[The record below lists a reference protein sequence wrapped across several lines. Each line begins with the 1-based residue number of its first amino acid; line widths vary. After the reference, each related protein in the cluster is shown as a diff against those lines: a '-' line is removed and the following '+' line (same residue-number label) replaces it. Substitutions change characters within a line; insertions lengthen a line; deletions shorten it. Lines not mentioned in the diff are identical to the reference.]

1 MYRSSQG
8 LFFLAT
14 RGNRDGF
21 FRQRGDTRPVA
32 CLDQGTIR
40 NPRTADCCNAGCGQV
55 FLQRGGADSPERDKL
70 HSGVTVGAGEGLEH
84 LDAAG
89 DICGEELLNLASQL
103 QCAFDFGRGHHAGN
117 ESKTMLV
124 SGSDD
129 VLIETWRQP
138 EGGSGFGCLN
148 DLLTREQGA
157 DTKVDLV
164 TKGILDAFH
173 GFRGCGCAERD
184 LQGVQPPIEKGLS
197 QWFCILGTIDGDDG
211 NDAIGEDWSEI
222 KRRHGGFCKEYH
234 PLIQAS
240 NWGRMSGSHR
250 ESGRKMSRNHKMLW
264 CGIIKAPTD
273 CVFYGDRTFPKGR
286 LMHPHSTSFPMYLQ
300 SLELIG
306 FKSFAPK
313 TTLRF
318 HRGVTAIVGPNG
330 CGKSNVLDAIR
341 WVLGEQS
348 AKALRGGEMAD
359 VIFNGTDT
367 RQPHNMAEVSLTFSE
382 CEQELGVEWNEVR
395 ITRRVFRDGK
405 SEYLINGTPCRLK
418 DIHNLFMDTGIGRS
432 AYSIMEQGR
441 TALLLNS
448 RPEDRRSIFEEAA
461 GITKYK
467 AQKKEALRKLEYTES
482 NLLRVSDIIK
492 EVKRQIG
499 SLQRQA
505 GKARRYQSLI
515 EDLRVLDTHL
525 SHRTYL
531 DLERSIT
538 EVAEQVEKS
547 ADARALY
554 EHEIAQQEQ
563 EVATAREQ
571 VTTLDAESEGA
582 RDSLQTLR
590 NRIFSGESRIETN
603 TERCGEFREMILRA
617 RTDMEATHLRIRE
630 QENEIEQTDA
640 QITSLLEVLRG
651 EEELLQAGTARLQ
664 QAQQERQSSEQ
675 ASEALTGRLHELEN
689 RLTDVRGE
697 LSTAGARRDAERAR
711 LLQLQEQV
719 SIAGLA
725 VSTAAIRADQTGA
738 AQASTRASLDEAEQE
753 LIASQQGH
761 DEAQA
766 ARQIAETEWNNAV
779 KQLSEREHRLEILL
793 QLERE
798 GEGLGE
804 GAQAILRGLDRPEFY
819 QAGILGTLASLVEVP
834 PAEIPAIEAALGAAS
849 RAIVFADAGM
859 AESALQTLREAVQG
873 RAAVMASDLVPVIP
887 SSQVGVLPEG
897 ALSWATD
904 VVRATGSAHGLI
916 ARLLEGIAIVPDLQ
930 MAFRLKK
937 AYPGVA
943 FATRTGEFL
952 GRDGVAHGGATGDA
966 TGSALLRRSQIAA
979 LEREV
984 SALRESVAHLSL
996 VREGA
1001 LAALEAAVM
1010 RLRDAREHLGNTQGL
1025 LAAAQA
1031 DHLLATRELENV
1043 RHRHESLDGE
1053 ISALQGHI
1061 ALLEEQIT
1069 ASHQQL
1075 EAANLELTTAREE
1088 RSASASRIALLRDAE
1103 TAAAAE
1109 LAEARLR
1116 VATERQ
1122 RQQSLA
1128 SQRAPMEARIRELA
1142 ETITARERDIVTH
1155 EERIKS
1161 LEVEST
1167 GLAESV
1173 ETWRIESAESEAKVL
1188 ELGVRR
1194 SELQAGVE
1202 ALEIA
1207 LRGARKNLSDLQDNR
1222 SKNEV
1227 RLAEL
1232 KLRSESIR
1240 DHVSRRYQL
1249 DLAGFE
1255 PDRYALLKAVAQQ
1268 KEKERRAALPEASE
1282 STTDSSEP
1290 GVITSQENIEEIT
1303 AEAVQAISG
1312 PVPAEIPWERIE
1324 LVVAELTER
1333 VDSMGPVNLDAIQE
1347 FDELEERY
1355 RFLEQQNTDLVNG
1368 KDELLEAISRI
1379 NKTTR
1384 ELFSETFEKIRINFQ
1399 EMFTQ
1404 LFGGGK
1410 ANLLL
1415 MDESD
1420 PLESGIEIIAQPPG
1434 KKLQSIS
1441 LLSGGERTM
1450 TAVAL
1455 LFAIYMVKPSP
1466 FCVLDEMD
1474 APLDESNIGRFI
1486 KLLDRFIGQSQFMV
1500 ITHNKRTMSRAD
1512 TLYGVTMEERGISK
1526 LLSVKFTGRDEQLPP
1541 AAASNSTLRDETKE
1555 APASAE
1561 AHS

>member
-1 MYRSSQG
+1 
-8 LFFLAT
+8 
-14 RGNRDGF
+14 
-21 FRQRGDTRPVA
+21 
-32 CLDQGTIR
+32 
-40 NPRTADCCNAGCGQV
+40 
-55 FLQRGGADSPERDKL
+55 
-70 HSGVTVGAGEGLEH
+70 
-84 LDAAG
+84 
-89 DICGEELLNLASQL
+89 
-103 QCAFDFGRGHHAGN
+103 
-117 ESKTMLV
+117 
-124 SGSDD
+124 
-129 VLIETWRQP
+129 
-138 EGGSGFGCLN
+138 
-148 DLLTREQGA
+148 
-157 DTKVDLV
+157 
-164 TKGILDAFH
+164 
-173 GFRGCGCAERD
+173 
-184 LQGVQPPIEKGLS
+184 
-197 QWFCILGTIDGDDG
+197 
-211 NDAIGEDWSEI
+211 
-222 KRRHGGFCKEYH
+222 
-234 PLIQAS
+234 
-240 NWGRMSGSHR
+240 
-250 ESGRKMSRNHKMLW
+250 
-264 CGIIKAPTD
+264 
-273 CVFYGDRTFPKGR
+273 
-286 LMHPHSTSFPMYLQ
+286 MYLQ

-367 RQPHNMAEVSLTFSE
+367 RQPHNMAEVSMTFDE

-441 TALLLNS
+441 TAQLLNS
-448 RPEDRRSIFEEAA
+448 RPEDRRAIFEEAA

-505 GKARRYQSLI
+505 GKARRYQSLM

-554 EHEIAQQEQ
+554 EREIGEQ
-563 EVATAREQ
+563 ELEVAGAREQ
-571 VTTLDAESEGA
+571 VTALDTETGVA

-603 TERCGEFREMILRA
+603 AERCGEFREMGIRA
-617 RTDMEATHLRIRE
+617 SADIDATHLRIRE

-640 QITSLLEVLRG
+640 QLTSLLEVLRG
-651 EEELLQAGTARLQ
+651 EEELLQAGAARLQ
-664 QAQQERQSSEQ
+664 QAQQERQSAEQ
-675 ASEALTGRLHELEN
+675 ATESLSGRLHGLEN

-697 LSTAGARRDAERAR
+697 LSTASARRDAERSR
-711 LLQLQEQV
+711 SLQLQEQV
-719 SIAGLA
+719 SVAGLA
-725 VSTAAIRADQTGA
+725 VTTAATRADQTGA
-738 AQASTRASLDEAEQE
+738 AQASTRASLDAAEQE
-753 LIASQQGH
+753 LLAAQQGH
-761 DEAQA
+761 DEAQN
-766 ARQIAETEWNNAV
+766 ARQIAETEWNNSV

-819 QAGILGTLASLVEVP
+819 QAGILGTLASLIEVP
-834 PAEIPAIEAALGAAS
+834 AAEIPAIEAALGAAS

-859 AESALQTLREAVQG
+859 AETALQTLREAAQG
-873 RAAVMASDLVPVIP
+873 RASVVASDLLP
-887 SSQVGVLPEG
+887 SSPSPAGALPEG
-897 ALSWATD
+897 ATCWAVD

-916 ARLLEGIAIVPDLQ
+916 ARLLEGVVIVPDLQ
-930 MAFRLKK
+930 TAFRLKK
-937 AYPGVA
+937 QYPGLA
-943 FATRTGEFL
+943 FAARTGEFIA
-952 GRDGVAHGGATGDA
+952 RDGVAHGGATGEA
-966 TGSALLRRSQIAA
+966 TGSALLRRSQIAS

-984 SALRESVAHLSL
+984 SVMRESVNHLSL

-1001 LAALEAAVM
+1001 LASLEAAVN
-1010 RLRDAREHLGNTQGL
+1010 RLRDAREFLGNTQGL

-1031 DHLLATRELENV
+1031 DNLLATRELENA
-1043 RHRHESLDGE
+1043 RNRHESLDGE
-1053 ISALQGHI
+1053 IASLQEHI
-1061 ALLEEQIT
+1061 LLLEAQMAERE
-1069 ASHQQL
+1069 QQL
-1075 EAANLELTTAREE
+1075 EKASLELNAAREE
-1088 RSASASRIALLRDAE
+1088 RSAASSKISFLRDAE
-1103 TAAAAE
+1103 TTAAAE

-1128 SQRAPMEARIRELA
+1128 NQRAPMEARVRELA
-1142 ETITARERDIVTH
+1142 ETISARERDITTH
-1155 EERIKS
+1155 DEKIRS
-1161 LEVEST
+1161 LEAEST

-1173 ETWRIESAESEAKVL
+1173 EIWKTESAEAESRVL
-1188 ELGVRR
+1188 ELSVRR
-1194 SELQAGVE
+1194 AELQSGVE

-1232 KLRSESIR
+1232 KLRAEAIR

-1268 KEKERRAALPEASE
+1268 KEKERRAALPPSTE
-1282 STTDSSEP
+1282 STTESMGEVEMTVES
-1290 GVITSQENIEEIT
+1290 
-1303 AEAVQAISG
+1303 VQSIQSMSG
-1312 PVPAEIPWERIE
+1312 PIPAEIPWERIE

-1333 VDSMGPVNLDAIQE
+1333 ADSMGPVNLDAIQE
-1347 FDELEERY
+1347 YDELEERY
-1355 RFLEQQNTDLVNG
+1355 NFLEQQNNDLING
-1368 KDELLEAISRI
+1368 KAELMEAIARI
-1379 NKTTR
+1379 NKTTKV
-1384 ELFSETFEKIRINFQ
+1384 LFSETFEKIRVNFQ
-1399 EMFTQ
+1399 EMFAQ

-1420 PLESGIEIIAQPPG
+1420 PLESGIEIIASPPG

-1512 TLYGVTMEERGISK
+1512 SLYGVTMEERGISK

-1541 AAASNSTLRDETKE
+1541 AAESNSTLRDETQE
-1555 APASAE
+1555 NVTAATQA
-1561 AHS
+1561 

>member
-1 MYRSSQG
+1 M
-8 LFFLAT
+8 
-14 RGNRDGF
+14 
-21 FRQRGDTRPVA
+21 
-32 CLDQGTIR
+32 
-40 NPRTADCCNAGCGQV
+40 
-55 FLQRGGADSPERDKL
+55 
-70 HSGVTVGAGEGLEH
+70 
-84 LDAAG
+84 
-89 DICGEELLNLASQL
+89 
-103 QCAFDFGRGHHAGN
+103 
-117 ESKTMLV
+117 
-124 SGSDD
+124 
-129 VLIETWRQP
+129 
-138 EGGSGFGCLN
+138 
-148 DLLTREQGA
+148 
-157 DTKVDLV
+157 
-164 TKGILDAFH
+164 
-173 GFRGCGCAERD
+173 
-184 LQGVQPPIEKGLS
+184 PP
-197 QWFCILGTIDGDDG
+197 
-211 NDAIGEDWSEI
+211 
-222 KRRHGGFCKEYH
+222 
-234 PLIQAS
+234 
-240 NWGRMSGSHR
+240 
-250 ESGRKMSRNHKMLW
+250 
-264 CGIIKAPTD
+264 
-273 CVFYGDRTFPKGR
+273 
-286 LMHPHSTSFPMYLQ
+286 STSFSMYLQ

-367 RQPHNMAEVSLTFSE
+367 RQPHNMAEVSMTFAE

-441 TALLLNS
+441 TAQLLNS
-448 RPEDRRSIFEEAA
+448 RPEDRRAIFEEAA

-505 GKARRYQSLI
+505 GKARRYQSLM

-554 EHEIAQQEQ
+554 EREIGEQ
-563 EVATAREQ
+563 ELEVAGAREQ
-571 VTTLDAESEGA
+571 VTTLDAENAGA

-603 TERCGEFREMILRA
+603 TERCGEFREMGIRA
-617 RTDMEATHLRIRE
+617 RADIDATHLRIRE

-640 QITSLLEVLRG
+640 QLTSLLEVLRG
-651 EEELLQAGTARLQ
+651 EEELLQAGAARLQ
-664 QAQQERQSSEQ
+664 QAQQERQSAEQ
-675 ASEALTGRLHELEN
+675 ETESLTGRLHGLEN

-697 LSTAGARRDAERAR
+697 LSTASARRDAERSR
-711 LLQLQEQV
+711 SLQLQEQV
-719 SIAGLA
+719 SVAGLA
-725 VSTAAIRADQTGA
+725 VTTAATRADQTGA
-738 AQASTRASLDEAEQE
+738 AQASTRASLDAAEQE
-753 LIASQQGH
+753 LLAAQQGH
-761 DEAQA
+761 DESQN
-766 ARQIAETEWNNAV
+766 ARQTAETEWNNAV
-779 KQLSEREHRLEILL
+779 KQLSERDHRLEILL

-834 PAEIPAIEAALGAAS
+834 PVEIPAIEAALGAAS

-873 RAAVMASDLVPVIP
+873 RASVVASDLFPIP
-887 SSQVGVLPEG
+887 PMHGQELPEG
-897 ALSWATD
+897 AISWAAD

-916 ARLLEGIAIVPDLQ
+916 ARLLEGVVIVPDLQ
-930 MAFRLKK
+930 TAFRLKRV
-937 AYPGVA
+937 YPGLA
-943 FATRTGEFL
+943 FAARTGEFIA
-952 GRDGVAHGGATGDA
+952 RDGVAHGGATGEA
-966 TGSALLRRSQIAA
+966 TGSALLRRSQIAT

-984 SALRESVAHLSL
+984 SVMRENVNHLSL

-1001 LAALEAAVM
+1001 LASLEAAVT
-1010 RLRDAREHLGNTQGL
+1010 RLRDAREVLGNTQGL

-1031 DHLLATRELENV
+1031 DNLLATRELENA

-1053 ISALQGHI
+1053 ISSLQEHI
-1061 ALLEEQIT
+1061 QLLEAQI
-1069 ASHQQL
+1069 ADREQQL
-1075 EAANLELTTAREE
+1075 ETATLELNAAREE
-1088 RSASASRIALLRDAE
+1088 RSAASSRISFLRDAE
-1103 TAAAAE
+1103 TAAASD

-1128 SQRAPMEARIRELA
+1128 NQRAPMEARIRELA
-1142 ETITARERDIVTH
+1142 ETISARERDTTTH
-1155 EERIKS
+1155 EEKIKT
-1161 LEVEST
+1161 LEAEST

-1173 ETWRIESAESEAKVL
+1173 ETWKIESAEVEARVL

-1194 SELQAGVE
+1194 AELQSGVE

-1232 KLRSESIR
+1232 RLRAESIR

-1268 KEKERRAALPEASE
+1268 REKERRAALPESRDP
-1282 STTDSSEP
+1282 TTEGEVPSN
-1290 GVITSQENIEEIT
+1290 ENPEEVT
-1303 AEAVQAISG
+1303 VEVVQAISG
-1312 PVPAEIPWERIE
+1312 PIPAEIPWERIE

-1333 VDSMGPVNLDAIQE
+1333 ADSMGPVNLDAIQE
-1347 FDELEERY
+1347 YDELEERY
-1355 RFLEQQNTDLVNG
+1355 KFLEQQNNDLING
-1368 KDELLEAISRI
+1368 KAELMEAIARI
-1379 NKTTR
+1379 NKTTK
-1384 ELFSETFEKIRINFQ
+1384 ELFSETFEKIRVNFL

-1420 PLESGIEIIAQPPG
+1420 PLESGIEIIASPPG

-1512 TLYGVTMEERGISK
+1512 SLYGVTMEERGISK

-1541 AAASNSTLRDETKE
+1541 ASATNSTLRDETLE
-1555 APASAE
+1555 TAPVGVTE
-1561 AHS
+1561 EIEG

>member
-1 MYRSSQG
+1 
-8 LFFLAT
+8 
-14 RGNRDGF
+14 
-21 FRQRGDTRPVA
+21 
-32 CLDQGTIR
+32 
-40 NPRTADCCNAGCGQV
+40 
-55 FLQRGGADSPERDKL
+55 
-70 HSGVTVGAGEGLEH
+70 
-84 LDAAG
+84 
-89 DICGEELLNLASQL
+89 
-103 QCAFDFGRGHHAGN
+103 
-117 ESKTMLV
+117 
-124 SGSDD
+124 
-129 VLIETWRQP
+129 
-138 EGGSGFGCLN
+138 
-148 DLLTREQGA
+148 
-157 DTKVDLV
+157 
-164 TKGILDAFH
+164 
-173 GFRGCGCAERD
+173 
-184 LQGVQPPIEKGLS
+184 
-197 QWFCILGTIDGDDG
+197 
-211 NDAIGEDWSEI
+211 
-222 KRRHGGFCKEYH
+222 
-234 PLIQAS
+234 
-240 NWGRMSGSHR
+240 
-250 ESGRKMSRNHKMLW
+250 
-264 CGIIKAPTD
+264 
-273 CVFYGDRTFPKGR
+273 
-286 LMHPHSTSFPMYLQ
+286 MYLQ

-367 RQPHNMAEVSLTFSE
+367 RQPHNMAEVSMTFDE

-441 TALLLNS
+441 TAQLLNS
-448 RPEDRRSIFEEAA
+448 RPEDRRAIFEEAA

-505 GKARRYQSLI
+505 GKARRYQSLM

-554 EHEIAQQEQ
+554 EREIGEQ
-563 EVATAREQ
+563 ELEVAGAREQ
-571 VTTLDAESEGA
+571 VTALDTETGVA

-603 TERCGEFREMILRA
+603 AERCGEFREMGIRA
-617 RTDMEATHLRIRE
+617 SADIDAMHLRIRE

-640 QITSLLEVLRG
+640 QLTSLLEVLRG
-651 EEELLQAGTARLQ
+651 EEELLQAGAARLQ
-664 QAQQERQSSEQ
+664 QAQQERQSAEQ
-675 ASEALTGRLHELEN
+675 ATESLSGRLHGLEN

-697 LSTAGARRDAERAR
+697 LSTASARRDAERSR
-711 LLQLQEQV
+711 SLQLQEQV
-719 SIAGLA
+719 SVAGLA
-725 VSTAAIRADQTGA
+725 VTTAATRADQTGA
-738 AQASTRASLDEAEQE
+738 AQASTRASLDAAEQE
-753 LIASQQGH
+753 LLAAQQGH
-761 DEAQA
+761 DEAQN
-766 ARQIAETEWNNAV
+766 ARQIAETEWNNSV

-819 QAGILGTLASLVEVP
+819 QAGILGTLASLIEVP
-834 PAEIPAIEAALGAAS
+834 AAEIPAIEAALGAAS

-859 AESALQTLREAVQG
+859 AETALQTLREAAQG
-873 RAAVMASDLVPVIP
+873 RASVVASDLLPISP
-887 SSQVGVLPEG
+887 SPAGALPEG
-897 ALSWATD
+897 ATCWAVD

-916 ARLLEGIAIVPDLQ
+916 ARLLEGVVIVPDLQ
-930 MAFRLKK
+930 TAFRLKK
-937 AYPGVA
+937 QYPGLA
-943 FATRTGEFL
+943 FAARTGEFIA
-952 GRDGVAHGGATGDA
+952 RDGVAHGGATGEA
-966 TGSALLRRSQIAA
+966 TGSALLRRSQIAS

-984 SALRESVAHLSL
+984 SVMRESVNHLSL

-1001 LAALEAAVM
+1001 LASLEAAVN
-1010 RLRDAREHLGNTQGL
+1010 RLRDAREFLGNTQGL

-1031 DHLLATRELENV
+1031 DNLLATRELENA
-1043 RHRHESLDGE
+1043 RNRHESLDGE
-1053 ISALQGHI
+1053 ISSLQEHI
-1061 ALLEEQIT
+1061 LLLEAQMAERE
-1069 ASHQQL
+1069 QQL
-1075 EAANLELTTAREE
+1075 EKASLELNAAREE
-1088 RSASASRIALLRDAE
+1088 RSAASSKISFLRDAE
-1103 TAAAAE
+1103 TTAAAE
-1109 LAEARLR
+1109 LAEARMR

-1128 SQRAPMEARIRELA
+1128 NQRAPMEARVRELA
-1142 ETITARERDIVTH
+1142 ETISARERDITTH
-1155 EERIKS
+1155 DEKIRS
-1161 LEVEST
+1161 LEAEST

-1173 ETWRIESAESEAKVL
+1173 EIWKTESAEAESRVL
-1188 ELGVRR
+1188 ELSVRR
-1194 SELQAGVE
+1194 AELQSGVE

-1232 KLRSESIR
+1232 KLRAEAIR

-1268 KEKERRAALPEASE
+1268 KEKERRAALPPSTE
-1282 STTDSSEP
+1282 STTESMGEVEMTVES
-1290 GVITSQENIEEIT
+1290 
-1303 AEAVQAISG
+1303 VQSMSG
-1312 PVPAEIPWERIE
+1312 PIPAEIPWERIE

-1333 VDSMGPVNLDAIQE
+1333 ADSMGPVNLDAIQE
-1347 FDELEERY
+1347 YDELEERY
-1355 RFLEQQNTDLVNG
+1355 NFLEQQNNDLING
-1368 KDELLEAISRI
+1368 KAELMEAIARI
-1379 NKTTR
+1379 NKTTKV
-1384 ELFSETFEKIRINFQ
+1384 LFSETFEKIRVNFQ
-1399 EMFTQ
+1399 EMFAQ

-1420 PLESGIEIIAQPPG
+1420 PLESGIEIIASPPG

-1512 TLYGVTMEERGISK
+1512 SLYGVTMEERGISK

-1541 AAASNSTLRDETKE
+1541 AAESNSTLRDETQE
-1555 APASAE
+1555 NVTAATQA
-1561 AHS
+1561 

>member
-1 MYRSSQG
+1 
-8 LFFLAT
+8 
-14 RGNRDGF
+14 
-21 FRQRGDTRPVA
+21 
-32 CLDQGTIR
+32 
-40 NPRTADCCNAGCGQV
+40 
-55 FLQRGGADSPERDKL
+55 
-70 HSGVTVGAGEGLEH
+70 
-84 LDAAG
+84 
-89 DICGEELLNLASQL
+89 
-103 QCAFDFGRGHHAGN
+103 
-117 ESKTMLV
+117 
-124 SGSDD
+124 
-129 VLIETWRQP
+129 
-138 EGGSGFGCLN
+138 
-148 DLLTREQGA
+148 
-157 DTKVDLV
+157 
-164 TKGILDAFH
+164 
-173 GFRGCGCAERD
+173 
-184 LQGVQPPIEKGLS
+184 
-197 QWFCILGTIDGDDG
+197 
-211 NDAIGEDWSEI
+211 
-222 KRRHGGFCKEYH
+222 
-234 PLIQAS
+234 
-240 NWGRMSGSHR
+240 
-250 ESGRKMSRNHKMLW
+250 
-264 CGIIKAPTD
+264 
-273 CVFYGDRTFPKGR
+273 
-286 LMHPHSTSFPMYLQ
+286 MYLQ

-367 RQPHNMAEVSLTFSE
+367 RQPHTMAEVSMTFEE

-441 TALLLNS
+441 TAQLLNS
-448 RPEDRRSIFEEAA
+448 RPEDRRAIFEEAA

-505 GKARRYQSLI
+505 GKARRYQSLM

-554 EHEIAQQEQ
+554 EREIGEQ
-563 EVATAREQ
+563 ELEVAGAREQ
-571 VTTLDAESEGA
+571 VTALDTETGVA

-603 TERCGEFREMILRA
+603 AERCGEFREMGIRA
-617 RTDMEATHLRIRE
+617 SADIDATHLRIRE

-640 QITSLLEVLRG
+640 QLTSLLEVLRG
-651 EEELLQAGTARLQ
+651 EEELLQAGAARLQ
-664 QAQQERQSSEQ
+664 QAQQERQSAEQ
-675 ASEALTGRLHELEN
+675 ATESLSGRLHGLEN

-697 LSTAGARRDAERAR
+697 LSTASARRDAERSR
-711 LLQLQEQV
+711 SLQLQEQV
-719 SIAGLA
+719 SVAGLA
-725 VSTAAIRADQTGA
+725 VTTAATRADQTGA
-738 AQASTRASLDEAEQE
+738 AQASTRASLDAAEQE
-753 LIASQQGH
+753 LLAAQQGH
-761 DEAQA
+761 DEAQN
-766 ARQIAETEWNNAV
+766 ARQIAETEWNNSV

-819 QAGILGTLASLVEVP
+819 QAGILGTLASLIEVP
-834 PAEIPAIEAALGAAS
+834 AAEIPAIEAALGAAS

-859 AESALQTLREAVQG
+859 AETALQTLREAAQG
-873 RAAVMASDLVPVIP
+873 RASVVASDLLPISP
-887 SSQVGVLPEG
+887 SPAGVLPEG
-897 ALSWATD
+897 ATCWAVD

-916 ARLLEGIAIVPDLQ
+916 ARLLEGVVIVPDVQ
-930 MAFRLKK
+930 TAFRLKRQ
-937 AYPGVA
+937 YPGLA
-943 FATRTGEFL
+943 FAARTGEFIA
-952 GRDGVAHGGATGDA
+952 RDGVAHGGATSEA
-966 TGSALLRRSQIAA
+966 TGSALLRRSQIAS

-984 SALRESVAHLSL
+984 SVMRESVNHLSL

-1001 LAALEAAVM
+1001 LASLEAAVN
-1010 RLRDAREHLGNTQGL
+1010 RLRDAREFLGNTQGL

-1031 DHLLATRELENV
+1031 DNLLATRELENA
-1043 RHRHESLDGE
+1043 RNRHESLDGE
-1053 ISALQGHI
+1053 ISSLQEHI
-1061 ALLEEQIT
+1061 LLLEAQMAERE
-1069 ASHQQL
+1069 QQL
-1075 EAANLELTTAREE
+1075 EKASLELNAAREE
-1088 RSASASRIALLRDAE
+1088 RSAASSKISFLRDAE
-1103 TAAAAE
+1103 TTAAAE

-1128 SQRAPMEARIRELA
+1128 NQRAPMEARVRELA
-1142 ETITARERDIVTH
+1142 ETISARERDITTH
-1155 EERIKS
+1155 DEKIRS
-1161 LEVEST
+1161 LEAEST

-1173 ETWRIESAESEAKVL
+1173 EIWKTESAEAESRVL
-1188 ELGVRR
+1188 ELSVRR
-1194 SELQAGVE
+1194 AELQSGVE

-1232 KLRSESIR
+1232 KLRAEAIR

-1268 KEKERRAALPEASE
+1268 KEKERRAALPPSTE
-1282 STTDSSEP
+1282 STTESMGEVEMTVES
-1290 GVITSQENIEEIT
+1290 
-1303 AEAVQAISG
+1303 VQSIQSIQSIQSMSG
-1312 PVPAEIPWERIE
+1312 PIPAEIPWERIE

-1333 VDSMGPVNLDAIQE
+1333 ADSMGPVNLDAIQE
-1347 FDELEERY
+1347 YDELEERY
-1355 RFLEQQNTDLVNG
+1355 NFLEQQNNDLING
-1368 KDELLEAISRI
+1368 KAELMEAIARI
-1379 NKTTR
+1379 NKTTKV
-1384 ELFSETFEKIRINFQ
+1384 LFSETFEKIRVNFQ
-1399 EMFTQ
+1399 EMFAQ

-1420 PLESGIEIIAQPPG
+1420 PLESGIEIIASPPG

-1512 TLYGVTMEERGISK
+1512 SLYGVTMEERGISK

-1541 AAASNSTLRDETKE
+1541 AAESNSTLRDETQE
-1555 APASAE
+1555 NVTAATQA
-1561 AHS
+1561 

>member
-1 MYRSSQG
+1 
-8 LFFLAT
+8 
-14 RGNRDGF
+14 
-21 FRQRGDTRPVA
+21 
-32 CLDQGTIR
+32 
-40 NPRTADCCNAGCGQV
+40 
-55 FLQRGGADSPERDKL
+55 
-70 HSGVTVGAGEGLEH
+70 
-84 LDAAG
+84 
-89 DICGEELLNLASQL
+89 
-103 QCAFDFGRGHHAGN
+103 
-117 ESKTMLV
+117 
-124 SGSDD
+124 
-129 VLIETWRQP
+129 
-138 EGGSGFGCLN
+138 
-148 DLLTREQGA
+148 
-157 DTKVDLV
+157 
-164 TKGILDAFH
+164 
-173 GFRGCGCAERD
+173 
-184 LQGVQPPIEKGLS
+184 
-197 QWFCILGTIDGDDG
+197 
-211 NDAIGEDWSEI
+211 
-222 KRRHGGFCKEYH
+222 
-234 PLIQAS
+234 
-240 NWGRMSGSHR
+240 
-250 ESGRKMSRNHKMLW
+250 
-264 CGIIKAPTD
+264 
-273 CVFYGDRTFPKGR
+273 
-286 LMHPHSTSFPMYLQ
+286 MYLQ

-367 RQPHNMAEVSLTFSE
+367 RQPHNMAEVSMTFAE

-441 TALLLNS
+441 TAQLLNS
-448 RPEDRRSIFEEAA
+448 RPEDRRAIFEEAA

-505 GKARRYQSLI
+505 GKARRYQSLM

-525 SHRTYL
+525 SHRTYI

-554 EHEIAQQEQ
+554 EHEIAEQ
-563 EVATAREQ
+563 EIEVAGAREQ
-571 VTTLDAESEGA
+571 VSALDAETSGA

-603 TERCGEFREMILRA
+603 AERCGEFREMGLRA
-617 RTDMEATHLRIRE
+617 RADIDATHLRIRE

-640 QITSLLEVLRG
+640 QLVTLLEVLRG
-651 EEELLQAGTARLQ
+651 EEELLQAGAARLQ
-664 QAQQERQSSEQ
+664 HAQQERQSAEQ
-675 ASEALTGRLHELEN
+675 ATESLTGRLHGLEN

-697 LSTAGARRDAERAR
+697 LSTASARRDAERSR
-711 LLQLQEQV
+711 SLQLQEQV
-719 SIAGLA
+719 SVAGLA
-725 VSTAAIRADQTGA
+725 VTTAATRAEQTGA
-738 AQASTRASLDEAEQE
+738 AQASTRASLDAAEQE
-753 LIASQQGH
+753 LLAAQQGH
-761 DEAQA
+761 DESQN
-766 ARQIAETEWNNAV
+766 ARQTAETEWNNSV

-819 QAGILGTLASLVEVP
+819 QSGILGTLASLVEVP
-834 PAEIPAIEAALGAAS
+834 PVEIPAIEAALGAAS

-873 RAAVMASDLVPVIP
+873 RASVVASDLLPIP
-887 SSQVGVLPEG
+887 PAHGGPLPEG
-897 ALSWATD
+897 AISWAAD

-916 ARLLEGIAIVPDLQ
+916 ARLLEGVVIVPDLQ
-930 MAFRLKK
+930 TAFRLKR
-937 AYPGVA
+937 AYPGLA
-943 FATRTGEFL
+943 FAARTGEFL
-952 GRDGVAHGGATGDA
+952 GRDGVAHGGATGEA
-966 TGSALLRRSQIAA
+966 TGSALLRRSQIAT

-984 SALRESVAHLSL
+984 SVLRESVHHLSL

-1001 LAALEAAVM
+1001 LASLEAAVN
-1010 RLRDAREHLGNTQGL
+1010 RLRDAREVLGNTQGL

-1031 DHLLATRELENV
+1031 DNLLATRELENA

-1053 ISALQGHI
+1053 ISSLQDHI
-1061 ALLEEQIT
+1061 QLLEAQI
-1069 ASHQQL
+1069 ADREQQL
-1075 EAANLELTTAREE
+1075 EAATLELNTAREE
-1088 RSASASRIALLRDAE
+1088 RSAASSRISFLRDAE
-1103 TAAAAE
+1103 TTAASE

-1128 SQRAPMEARIRELA
+1128 NQRAPMEARIRELA
-1142 ETITARERDIVTH
+1142 ETISVRERDITTH
-1155 EERIKS
+1155 EEKIKS
-1161 LEVEST
+1161 LEAEST

-1173 ETWRIESAESEAKVL
+1173 ETWKIESAEAEARVL

-1194 SELQAGVE
+1194 AELQSSVE

-1232 KLRSESIR
+1232 KLRAESIR

-1268 KEKERRAALPEASE
+1268 KEKERRAALPES
-1282 STTDSSEP
+1282 TDSSAQGEVP
-1290 GVITSQENIEEIT
+1290 SNENPEEVT
-1303 AEAVQAISG
+1303 VEAVQAISG
-1312 PVPAEIPWERIE
+1312 PIPAEIPWDRIE

-1333 VDSMGPVNLDAIQE
+1333 ADSMGPVNLDAIQE
-1347 FDELEERY
+1347 YDELEERY
-1355 RFLEQQNTDLVNG
+1355 KFLEQQNNDLING
-1368 KDELLEAISRI
+1368 KAELMEAIARI
-1379 NKTTR
+1379 NKTTK
-1384 ELFSETFEKIRINFQ
+1384 ELFSETFEKIRVNFQ

-1420 PLESGIEIIAQPPG
+1420 PLESGIEIIASPPG

-1512 TLYGVTMEERGISK
+1512 SLYGVTMEERGISK

-1541 AAASNSTLRDETKE
+1541 AAATNSTLRDETQEMVSTSVE
-1555 APASAE
+1555 AE
-1561 AHS
+1561 G

>member
-1 MYRSSQG
+1 
-8 LFFLAT
+8 
-14 RGNRDGF
+14 
-21 FRQRGDTRPVA
+21 
-32 CLDQGTIR
+32 
-40 NPRTADCCNAGCGQV
+40 
-55 FLQRGGADSPERDKL
+55 
-70 HSGVTVGAGEGLEH
+70 
-84 LDAAG
+84 
-89 DICGEELLNLASQL
+89 
-103 QCAFDFGRGHHAGN
+103 
-117 ESKTMLV
+117 
-124 SGSDD
+124 
-129 VLIETWRQP
+129 
-138 EGGSGFGCLN
+138 
-148 DLLTREQGA
+148 
-157 DTKVDLV
+157 
-164 TKGILDAFH
+164 
-173 GFRGCGCAERD
+173 
-184 LQGVQPPIEKGLS
+184 
-197 QWFCILGTIDGDDG
+197 
-211 NDAIGEDWSEI
+211 
-222 KRRHGGFCKEYH
+222 
-234 PLIQAS
+234 
-240 NWGRMSGSHR
+240 
-250 ESGRKMSRNHKMLW
+250 
-264 CGIIKAPTD
+264 
-273 CVFYGDRTFPKGR
+273 
-286 LMHPHSTSFPMYLQ
+286 MYLQ

-313 TTLRF
+313 TVLRF

-367 RQPHNMAEVSLTFSE
+367 RQPHNMAEVSMTFSE
-382 CEQELGVEWNEVR
+382 CEKELGVEWNEVC

-418 DIHNLFMDTGIGRS
+418 DIHSLFMDTGIGRS

-441 TALLLNS
+441 TAQLLNS
-448 RPEDRRSIFEEAA
+448 RPEDRRAIFEEAA

-505 GKARRYQSLI
+505 GKARRFQSLM

-538 EVAEQVEKS
+538 EVGEQVEKS

-554 EHEIAQQEQ
+554 EREIAEQ
-563 EVATAREQ
+563 EVEVAGAREQ
-571 VTTLDAESEGA
+571 VSLLDAEVEGA
-582 RDSLQTLR
+582 RDILQTLR

-603 TERCGEFREMILRA
+603 AERCGEFREMGIRS
-617 RTDMEATHLRIRE
+617 RVDIDATHLRIRE
-630 QENEIEQTDA
+630 QESEIEQTDA
-640 QITSLLEVLRG
+640 QLTSLLDILRA
-651 EEELLQAGTARLQ
+651 EEESLQAGAARLQ
-664 QAQQERQSSEQ
+664 QAQQERQSSE
-675 ASEALTGRLHELEN
+675 AATEALTGRLHGLEN

-697 LSTAGARRDAERAR
+697 LSTSSARRDAERQRA
-711 LLQLQEQV
+711 LQLQEQISV
-719 SIAGLA
+719 AGLA
-725 VSTAAIRADQTGA
+725 VTTAATRAEQTA
-738 AQASTRASLDEAEQE
+738 TAQNSTRQSLDTAELE
-753 LIASQQGH
+753 LLASQQGH
-761 DEAQA
+761 DESQA
-766 ARQIAETEWNNAV
+766 ARQSAEAEWNNSG

-804 GAQAILRGLDRPEFY
+804 GAQAILRGLDRPEFF
-819 QAGILGTLASLVEVP
+819 QAGMVGTLASLIEVSA
-834 PAEIPAIEAALGAAS
+834 AEIPAVEAALGGAS
-849 RAIVFADAGM
+849 RAIVFKDAGM
-859 AESALQTLREAVQG
+859 AEAALQTLREAVQG
-873 RAAVMASDLVPVIP
+873 RASVLAGDLLPMVPPQTV
-887 SSQVGVLPEG
+887 SLPDG
-897 ALSWATD
+897 ALCWATD
-904 VVRATGSAHGLI
+904 VVRAAGAVHGLI
-916 ARLLEGIAIVPDLQ
+916 ARLLEGVAIVPDLGT
-930 MAFRLKK
+930 AFRLKK
-937 AYPGVA
+937 QHPMLA
-943 FATRTGEFL
+943 FAARTGEFID
-952 GRDGVAHGGATGDA
+952 RDGVANGGATGEV
-966 TGSALLRRSQIAA
+966 TSSALLRRSQIAT

-984 SALRESVAHLSL
+984 ETLREEFSRLSL

-1001 LAALEAAVM
+1001 LANLENAVN
-1010 RLRDAREHLGNTQGL
+1010 RLRDAREHVGNTQGL

-1031 DHLLATRELENV
+1031 DHHLASRELENV
-1043 RHRHESLDGE
+1043 RNRHESLDGE
-1053 ISALQGHI
+1053 ISTLQEHI
-1061 ALLEEQIT
+1061 QLLEEQI
-1069 ASHQQL
+1069 ARHQEQL
-1075 EAANLELTTAREE
+1075 ESATLELAAAREE
-1088 RSASASRIALLRDAE
+1088 RSAAGSRITMLRDAE
-1103 TAAAAE
+1103 TEAASD
-1109 LAEARLR
+1109 LSEARLR

-1122 RQQSLA
+1122 RQDALA
-1128 SQRAPMEARIRELA
+1128 RQRAPMEARIRELA
-1142 ETITARERDIVTH
+1142 ETITARERDIATH
-1155 EERIKS
+1155 EERIRT
-1161 LEVEST
+1161 LDAEST
-1167 GLAESV
+1167 SLAESV
-1173 ETWRIESAESEAKVL
+1173 ETWKAESAEAEARVL

-1194 SELQAGVE
+1194 TELQAGVE

-1232 KLRSESIR
+1232 KLRAESIR

-1255 PDRYALLKAVAQQ
+1255 PDRYGLLKAVAQQ
-1268 KEKERRAALPEASE
+1268 KEKERRAASLP
-1282 STTDSSEP
+1282 DSSGDGDSAMPSNERP
-1290 GVITSQENIEEIT
+1290 EEVSI
-1303 AEAVQAISG
+1303 EAVTG
-1312 PVPAEIPWERIE
+1312 PIPAEIPWERIE

-1347 FDELEERY
+1347 YDELEERY
-1355 RFLEQQNTDLVNG
+1355 NFLEQQNTDLING
-1368 KDELLEAISRI
+1368 KAELMEAIARI
-1379 NKTTR
+1379 NKTTK
-1384 ELFSETFEKIRINFQ
+1384 ELFAETFEKIRVNFQ

-1404 LFGGGK
+1404 LFGGGR

-1420 PLESGIEIIAQPPG
+1420 PLESGIEIIASPPG

-1512 TLYGVTMEERGISK
+1512 SLYGVTMEERGISK
-1526 LLSVKFTGRDEQLPP
+1526 LLSVKFTGRDEQLAP
-1541 AAASNSTLRDETKE
+1541 AASSNSTLRDETQE
-1555 APASAE
+1555 AVAEEASA
-1561 AHS
+1561 

>member
-1 MYRSSQG
+1 
-8 LFFLAT
+8 
-14 RGNRDGF
+14 
-21 FRQRGDTRPVA
+21 
-32 CLDQGTIR
+32 
-40 NPRTADCCNAGCGQV
+40 
-55 FLQRGGADSPERDKL
+55 
-70 HSGVTVGAGEGLEH
+70 
-84 LDAAG
+84 
-89 DICGEELLNLASQL
+89 
-103 QCAFDFGRGHHAGN
+103 
-117 ESKTMLV
+117 
-124 SGSDD
+124 
-129 VLIETWRQP
+129 
-138 EGGSGFGCLN
+138 
-148 DLLTREQGA
+148 
-157 DTKVDLV
+157 
-164 TKGILDAFH
+164 
-173 GFRGCGCAERD
+173 
-184 LQGVQPPIEKGLS
+184 
-197 QWFCILGTIDGDDG
+197 
-211 NDAIGEDWSEI
+211 
-222 KRRHGGFCKEYH
+222 
-234 PLIQAS
+234 
-240 NWGRMSGSHR
+240 
-250 ESGRKMSRNHKMLW
+250 
-264 CGIIKAPTD
+264 
-273 CVFYGDRTFPKGR
+273 
-286 LMHPHSTSFPMYLQ
+286 MYLQ
-300 SLELIG
+300 SIELIG

-359 VIFNGTDT
+359 VIFSGTDT
-367 RQPHNMAEVSLTFSE
+367 RQAHNMAEVSMTFSE
-382 CEQELGVEWNEVR
+382 CEKELGVEWNEVC

-405 SEYLINGTPCRLK
+405 SEYLINGTPCRLR

-441 TALLLNS
+441 TAQLLNS
-448 RPEDRRSIFEEAA
+448 RPEDRRAIFEEAA

-467 AQKKEALRKLEYTES
+467 AQKKEALRKLEYTEA

-505 GKARRYQSLI
+505 GKARRYQSLM

-531 DLERSIT
+531 DLDRSII
-538 EVAEQVEKS
+538 EVAAEVEKS

-554 EHEIAQQEQ
+554 EREIAEQ
-563 EVATAREQ
+563 EVEVSGAREQ
-571 VTTLDAESEGA
+571 LSTLDSETEGA
-582 RDSLQTLR
+582 RDHLQTLR

-603 TERCGEFREMILRA
+603 TERSGEFREMTLRSGA
-617 RTDMEATHLRIRE
+617 DIDATRLRIRE
-630 QENEIEQTDA
+630 QESEIEQADA
-640 QITSLLEVLRG
+640 QLNSLLEVLRA
-651 EEELLQAGTARLQ
+651 EEEALTAATARVSE
-664 QAQQERQSSEQ
+664 AQRERITAEQ
-675 ASEALTGRLHELEN
+675 ATEALTGRLHELEN

-711 LLQLQEQV
+711 SLQLQEQV
-719 SIAGLA
+719 SVAGLA
-725 VSTAAIRADQTGA
+725 VTTAATRAEQTA
-738 AQASTRASLDEAEQE
+738 SAQASTRQALDAAEQE
-753 LIASQQGH
+753 LIASQQAQ
-761 DEAQA
+761 DEAQI
-766 ARQIAETEWNNAV
+766 ARQSAETEWNSSV

-819 QAGILGTLASLVEVP
+819 QAGILGTLASLMEIP
-834 PAEIPAIEAALGAAS
+834 AAEIPAVEAALGAAS
-849 RAIVFADAGM
+849 RAIVFSDADM
-859 AESALQTLREAVQG
+859 AEAALQTLREAAQG
-873 RAAVMASDLVPVIP
+873 RASVLASDLLPIATQQ
-887 SSQVGVLPEG
+887 SGYLPEG
-897 ALSWATD
+897 AICWATD

-916 ARLLEGIAIVPDLQ
+916 GRLLEGVAIVPDLQ
-930 MAFRLKK
+930 TAFRLKK
-937 AYPGVA
+937 ANPGLA
-943 FATRTGEFL
+943 FAARTGEFL
-952 GRDGVAHGGATGDA
+952 GRDGVAHGGATGEA
-966 TGSALLRRSQIAA
+966 TSSALMRRSQIAT

-984 SALRESVAHLSL
+984 AALRDGVTHLSL

-1001 LAALEAAVM
+1001 LAALEASVN

-1031 DHLLATRELENV
+1031 DNLLASRELENA

-1053 ISALQGHI
+1053 ISALQEHI
-1061 ALLEEQIT
+1061 AQLEAQIT
-1069 ASHQQL
+1069 ERNQQL
-1075 EAANLELTTAREE
+1075 ESATLELANAREE
-1088 RSASASRIALLRDAE
+1088 RSSAATKIALLREAE
-1103 TAAAAE
+1103 AEAANA

-1122 RQQSLA
+1122 RQESLA
-1128 SQRAPMEARIRELA
+1128 GLRAPMEARVRELA
-1142 ETITARERDIVTH
+1142 ETISARERDIATH
-1155 EERIKS
+1155 EERIRS
-1161 LEVEST
+1161 LEAEST
-1167 GLAESV
+1167 TLAESV
-1173 ETWRIESAESEAKVL
+1173 QGWKQESTEAEARVL

-1194 SELQAGVE
+1194 NELQQGVE
-1202 ALEIA
+1202 VLEIA

-1232 KLRSESIR
+1232 KLRAEAIR

-1249 DLAGFE
+1249 DLEGFE
-1255 PDRYALLKAVAQQ
+1255 PDRYALLKAVATRN
-1268 KEKERRAALPEASE
+1268 EKDRKAAALPE
-1282 STTDSSEP
+1282 SSEAGADGETP
-1290 GVITSQENIEEIT
+1290 IASNENPEEVSVEVV
-1303 AEAVQAISG
+1303 EAALSG
-1312 PVPAEIPWERIE
+1312 PIPAEIPWERIE

-1368 KDELLEAISRI
+1368 KDELLEAIARI

-1384 ELFSETFEKIRINFQ
+1384 ELFAETFEKIRINFQ

-1512 TLYGVTMEERGISK
+1512 SLYGVTMEERGISK

-1555 APASAE
+1555 AVAAPATTEDAG
-1561 AHS
+1561 

>member
-1 MYRSSQG
+1 M
-8 LFFLAT
+8 
-14 RGNRDGF
+14 
-21 FRQRGDTRPVA
+21 
-32 CLDQGTIR
+32 
-40 NPRTADCCNAGCGQV
+40 
-55 FLQRGGADSPERDKL
+55 
-70 HSGVTVGAGEGLEH
+70 
-84 LDAAG
+84 
-89 DICGEELLNLASQL
+89 
-103 QCAFDFGRGHHAGN
+103 
-117 ESKTMLV
+117 
-124 SGSDD
+124 
-129 VLIETWRQP
+129 
-138 EGGSGFGCLN
+138 
-148 DLLTREQGA
+148 
-157 DTKVDLV
+157 
-164 TKGILDAFH
+164 
-173 GFRGCGCAERD
+173 
-184 LQGVQPPIEKGLS
+184 PP
-197 QWFCILGTIDGDDG
+197 
-211 NDAIGEDWSEI
+211 
-222 KRRHGGFCKEYH
+222 
-234 PLIQAS
+234 
-240 NWGRMSGSHR
+240 
-250 ESGRKMSRNHKMLW
+250 
-264 CGIIKAPTD
+264 
-273 CVFYGDRTFPKGR
+273 
-286 LMHPHSTSFPMYLQ
+286 STSFSMYLQ

-367 RQPHNMAEVSLTFSE
+367 RQPHNMAEVSMTFAE

-441 TALLLNS
+441 TAQLLNS
-448 RPEDRRSIFEEAA
+448 RPEDRRAIFEEAA

-505 GKARRYQSLI
+505 GKARRYQSLM

-554 EHEIAQQEQ
+554 EREIGEQ
-563 EVATAREQ
+563 ELEVAGAREQ
-571 VTTLDAESEGA
+571 VTTLDAETAGA

-603 TERCGEFREMILRA
+603 TERCGEFREMGIRA
-617 RTDMEATHLRIRE
+617 RADIDATHLRIRE

-640 QITSLLEVLRG
+640 QLTSLLEVLRG
-651 EEELLQAGTARLQ
+651 EEELLQAGAARLQ
-664 QAQQERQSSEQ
+664 QAQQERQSAEQ
-675 ASEALTGRLHELEN
+675 ETESLTGRLHGLEN

-697 LSTAGARRDAERAR
+697 LSTASARRDAERSR
-711 LLQLQEQV
+711 SLQLQEQV
-719 SIAGLA
+719 SVAGLA
-725 VSTAAIRADQTGA
+725 VTTAATRADQTGA
-738 AQASTRASLDEAEQE
+738 AQASTRASLDAAEQE
-753 LIASQQGH
+753 LLAAQQGH
-761 DEAQA
+761 DESQN
-766 ARQIAETEWNNAV
+766 ARQTAETEWNNAV
-779 KQLSEREHRLEILL
+779 KQLSERDHRLEILL

-834 PAEIPAIEAALGAAS
+834 PVEIPAIEAALGAAS

-873 RAAVMASDLVPVIP
+873 RASVVASDLLPIP
-887 SSQVGVLPEG
+887 PTHGQELPEG
-897 ALSWATD
+897 AISWAAD

-916 ARLLEGIAIVPDLQ
+916 ARLLEGVVIVPDLQ
-930 MAFRLKK
+930 TAFRLKRV
-937 AYPGVA
+937 YPGLA
-943 FATRTGEFL
+943 FAARTGEFIA
-952 GRDGVAHGGATGDA
+952 RDGVAHGGATGEA
-966 TGSALLRRSQIAA
+966 TGSALLRRSQIAT

-984 SALRESVAHLSL
+984 SVMRENVNHLSL

-1001 LAALEAAVM
+1001 LASLEAAVT
-1010 RLRDAREHLGNTQGL
+1010 RLRDAREVLGNTQGL

-1031 DHLLATRELENV
+1031 DNLLATRELENA

-1053 ISALQGHI
+1053 ISSLQEHI
-1061 ALLEEQIT
+1061 QLLEAQI
-1069 ASHQQL
+1069 ADREQQL
-1075 EAANLELTTAREE
+1075 ETATLELNAAREE
-1088 RSASASRIALLRDAE
+1088 RSAASSRISFLRDAE
-1103 TAAAAE
+1103 TAAASD

-1128 SQRAPMEARIRELA
+1128 NQRAPMEARIRELA
-1142 ETITARERDIVTH
+1142 ETISARERDTTTH
-1155 EERIKS
+1155 EEKIKT
-1161 LEVEST
+1161 LEAEST

-1173 ETWRIESAESEAKVL
+1173 ETWKIESAEVEARVL

-1194 SELQAGVE
+1194 AELQSGVE

-1232 KLRSESIR
+1232 RLRAESIR

-1268 KEKERRAALPEASE
+1268 REKERRAALPESRDP
-1282 STTDSSEP
+1282 TTEGEVPSN
-1290 GVITSQENIEEIT
+1290 ENPEEVT
-1303 AEAVQAISG
+1303 VEVVQAISG
-1312 PVPAEIPWERIE
+1312 PIPAEIPWERIE

-1333 VDSMGPVNLDAIQE
+1333 ADSMGPVNLDAIQE
-1347 FDELEERY
+1347 YDELEERY
-1355 RFLEQQNTDLVNG
+1355 KFLEQQNNDLING
-1368 KDELLEAISRI
+1368 KAELMEAIARI
-1379 NKTTR
+1379 NKTTK
-1384 ELFSETFEKIRINFQ
+1384 ELFSETFEKIRVNFL

-1420 PLESGIEIIAQPPG
+1420 PLESGIEIIASPPG

-1512 TLYGVTMEERGISK
+1512 SLYGVTMEERGISK

-1541 AAASNSTLRDETKE
+1541 ASATNSTLRDETLE
-1555 APASAE
+1555 TAPVGVTE
-1561 AHS
+1561 EIEG

>member
-1 MYRSSQG
+1 
-8 LFFLAT
+8 
-14 RGNRDGF
+14 
-21 FRQRGDTRPVA
+21 
-32 CLDQGTIR
+32 
-40 NPRTADCCNAGCGQV
+40 
-55 FLQRGGADSPERDKL
+55 
-70 HSGVTVGAGEGLEH
+70 
-84 LDAAG
+84 
-89 DICGEELLNLASQL
+89 
-103 QCAFDFGRGHHAGN
+103 
-117 ESKTMLV
+117 
-124 SGSDD
+124 
-129 VLIETWRQP
+129 
-138 EGGSGFGCLN
+138 
-148 DLLTREQGA
+148 
-157 DTKVDLV
+157 
-164 TKGILDAFH
+164 
-173 GFRGCGCAERD
+173 
-184 LQGVQPPIEKGLS
+184 
-197 QWFCILGTIDGDDG
+197 
-211 NDAIGEDWSEI
+211 
-222 KRRHGGFCKEYH
+222 
-234 PLIQAS
+234 
-240 NWGRMSGSHR
+240 
-250 ESGRKMSRNHKMLW
+250 
-264 CGIIKAPTD
+264 
-273 CVFYGDRTFPKGR
+273 
-286 LMHPHSTSFPMYLQ
+286 MYLQ

-367 RQPHNMAEVSLTFSE
+367 RQPHNMAEVSMTFAE

-441 TALLLNS
+441 TAQLLNS
-448 RPEDRRSIFEEAA
+448 RPEDRRAIFEEAA

-505 GKARRYQSLI
+505 GKARRYQSLM

-554 EHEIAQQEQ
+554 EREIGEQ
-563 EVATAREQ
+563 ELEVAGAREQ
-571 VTTLDAESEGA
+571 VTALDTETGVA

-603 TERCGEFREMILRA
+603 AERCGEFREMGIRA
-617 RTDMEATHLRIRE
+617 SADIDATHLRIRE

-640 QITSLLEVLRG
+640 QLTSLLEVLRG
-651 EEELLQAGTARLQ
+651 EEELLQAGAARLQ
-664 QAQQERQSSEQ
+664 QAQQERQSAEQ
-675 ASEALTGRLHELEN
+675 ATESLTGRLHGLEN

-697 LSTAGARRDAERAR
+697 LSTASARRDAERSR
-711 LLQLQEQV
+711 SLQLQEQV
-719 SIAGLA
+719 SVAGVA
-725 VSTAAIRADQTGA
+725 VTTAATRADLTGA
-738 AQASTRASLDEAEQE
+738 AQASTRASLDAAEQE
-753 LIASQQGH
+753 LLAAQQGH
-761 DEAQA
+761 DEAQN
-766 ARQIAETEWNNAV
+766 ARQIAETEWNNSV

-819 QAGILGTLASLVEVP
+819 QAGILGTLASLIEVP
-834 PAEIPAIEAALGAAS
+834 AAEIPAIEAALGAAS

-859 AESALQTLREAVQG
+859 AEAALQTLREAAQG
-873 RAAVMASDLVPVIP
+873 RASVVASDLLPISP
-887 SSQVGVLPEG
+887 SPAEALPEG
-897 ALSWATD
+897 ATCWAVD

-916 ARLLEGIAIVPDLQ
+916 GRLLEGVAIVPDLAT
-930 MAFRLKK
+930 AFRLKRE
-937 AYPGVA
+937 YPGLA
-943 FATRTGEFL
+943 FAARTGEFL
-952 GRDGVAHGGATGDA
+952 GRDGVAHGGSTGEVS
-966 TGSALLRRSQIAA
+966 GSALLRRSQIAS

-984 SALRESVAHLSL
+984 NLLRESVSHLSL

-1001 LAALEAAVM
+1001 LAALEAAVN
-1010 RLRDAREHLGNTQGL
+1010 RLRDAREVLGNTQGL

-1031 DHLLATRELENV
+1031 DNLLASRELENA
-1043 RHRHESLDGE
+1043 RNRHESLDGE
-1053 ISALQGHI
+1053 ISSLQEHI
-1061 ALLEEQIT
+1061 QLLEAQI
-1069 ASHQQL
+1069 ADREQQL
-1075 EAANLELTTAREE
+1075 ETASLELNTAREE
-1088 RSASASRIALLRDAE
+1088 RSAAGSRISFLRDAE
-1103 TAAAAE
+1103 TTAAAD

-1128 SQRAPMEARIRELA
+1128 NQRAPMEARIRELA
-1142 ETITARERDIVTH
+1142 ETISVRERDITTH
-1155 EERIKS
+1155 DEKIKS
-1161 LEVEST
+1161 LEAEST

-1173 ETWRIESAESEAKVL
+1173 ETWKIESAEAEARVL

-1194 SELQAGVE
+1194 AELQSGVE

-1232 KLRSESIR
+1232 KLRAESIR

-1268 KEKERRAALPEASE
+1268 KEKERRAALPE
-1282 STTDSSEP
+1282 STDPMVEGEVSSN
-1290 GVITSQENIEEIT
+1290 ENPEEVT
-1303 AEAVQAISG
+1303 VETVQAISG
-1312 PVPAEIPWERIE
+1312 PIPAEIPWERIE

-1333 VDSMGPVNLDAIQE
+1333 ADSMGPVNLDAIQE
-1347 FDELEERY
+1347 YDELEERY
-1355 RFLEQQNTDLVNG
+1355 KFLEQQNNDLING
-1368 KDELLEAISRI
+1368 KAELMEAIARI
-1379 NKTTR
+1379 NKTTK
-1384 ELFSETFEKIRINFQ
+1384 ELFSETFEKIRVNFL

-1420 PLESGIEIIAQPPG
+1420 PLESGIEIIASPPG

-1512 TLYGVTMEERGISK
+1512 SLYGVTMEERGISK
-1526 LLSVKFTGRDEQLPP
+1526 LLSVKFTSRDEQLPP
-1541 AAASNSTLRDETKE
+1541 AAATNSTLRDETLE
-1555 APASAE
+1555 TAPVGVTE
-1561 AHS
+1561 EIEG

>member
-1 MYRSSQG
+1 
-8 LFFLAT
+8 
-14 RGNRDGF
+14 
-21 FRQRGDTRPVA
+21 
-32 CLDQGTIR
+32 
-40 NPRTADCCNAGCGQV
+40 
-55 FLQRGGADSPERDKL
+55 
-70 HSGVTVGAGEGLEH
+70 
-84 LDAAG
+84 
-89 DICGEELLNLASQL
+89 
-103 QCAFDFGRGHHAGN
+103 
-117 ESKTMLV
+117 
-124 SGSDD
+124 
-129 VLIETWRQP
+129 
-138 EGGSGFGCLN
+138 
-148 DLLTREQGA
+148 
-157 DTKVDLV
+157 
-164 TKGILDAFH
+164 
-173 GFRGCGCAERD
+173 
-184 LQGVQPPIEKGLS
+184 
-197 QWFCILGTIDGDDG
+197 
-211 NDAIGEDWSEI
+211 
-222 KRRHGGFCKEYH
+222 
-234 PLIQAS
+234 
-240 NWGRMSGSHR
+240 
-250 ESGRKMSRNHKMLW
+250 
-264 CGIIKAPTD
+264 
-273 CVFYGDRTFPKGR
+273 
-286 LMHPHSTSFPMYLQ
+286 MYLQ

-367 RQPHNMAEVSLTFSE
+367 RQPHNMAEVSMTFAE

-441 TALLLNS
+441 TAQLLNS
-448 RPEDRRSIFEEAA
+448 RPEDRRAIFEEAA

-505 GKARRYQSLI
+505 GKARRYQSLM

-525 SHRTYL
+525 SHRTYI

-554 EHEIAQQEQ
+554 EHEIGEQ
-563 EVATAREQ
+563 ELEVAGAREQ
-571 VTTLDAESEGA
+571 VTALDAETGGA

-603 TERCGEFREMILRA
+603 AERCGEFREMGLRA
-617 RTDMEATHLRIRE
+617 RADIDATHLRIRE

-640 QITSLLEVLRG
+640 QLVSLLEVLRG
-651 EEELLQAGTARLQ
+651 EEELLQAGAARLQ
-664 QAQQERQSSEQ
+664 QAQQERQTAEQ
-675 ASEALTGRLHELEN
+675 ATETLTGRLHGLEN

-697 LSTAGARRDAERAR
+697 LSTASARRDAERSR
-711 LLQLQEQV
+711 SLQLQEQV
-719 SIAGLA
+719 SVAGLA
-725 VSTAAIRADQTGA
+725 VTTAATRAEQTGA
-738 AQASTRASLDEAEQE
+738 AQASTRASLDAAEQE
-753 LIASQQGH
+753 LLAAQQGH
-761 DEAQA
+761 DESQN
-766 ARQIAETEWNNAV
+766 ARQTAETEWNNAV

-834 PAEIPAIEAALGAAS
+834 PVEIPAIEAALGAAS

-873 RAAVMASDLVPVIP
+873 RASVVAGDLLPIP
-887 SSQVGVLPEG
+887 SSQGGPLPEG
-897 ALSWATD
+897 AISWAAD

-916 ARLLEGIAIVPDLQ
+916 ARLLEGVVIVPDLQ
-930 MAFRLKK
+930 SAFRLKR
-937 AYPGVA
+937 AYPGLA
-943 FATRTGEFL
+943 FAARTGEFL
-952 GRDGVAHGGATGDA
+952 GRDGVAHGGATGEA
-966 TGSALLRRSQIAA
+966 TGSALLRRSQIAT

-984 SALRESVAHLSL
+984 SVVRESVHHLSL

-1001 LAALEAAVM
+1001 LASLEAAVN
-1010 RLRDAREHLGNTQGL
+1010 RLRDAREVLGNTQGL

-1031 DHLLATRELENV
+1031 DNLLATRELENA

-1053 ISALQGHI
+1053 ISSLQEHI
-1061 ALLEEQIT
+1061 QLLEAQI
-1069 ASHQQL
+1069 ADREQQL
-1075 EAANLELTTAREE
+1075 ETATVELNTAREE
-1088 RSASASRIALLRDAE
+1088 RSAASSRISFLRDAE
-1103 TAAAAE
+1103 TTAAAE

-1128 SQRAPMEARIRELA
+1128 NQRAPMEARIRELA
-1142 ETITARERDIVTH
+1142 ETISVRERDITTH
-1155 EERIKS
+1155 EEKIKS
-1161 LEVEST
+1161 LEAEST

-1173 ETWRIESAESEAKVL
+1173 ETWKIESAEAEARVL

-1194 SELQAGVE
+1194 AELQSGVE

-1232 KLRSESIR
+1232 KLRAESIR

-1268 KEKERRAALPEASE
+1268 KEKERRAALPES
-1282 STTDSSEP
+1282 TDSSAE
-1290 GVITSQENIEEIT
+1290 GEVLSNENPAEVT
-1303 AEAVQAISG
+1303 VEAVQAISG
-1312 PVPAEIPWERIE
+1312 PIPAEIPWDRIE

-1333 VDSMGPVNLDAIQE
+1333 ADSMGPVNLDAIQE
-1347 FDELEERY
+1347 YDELEERFK
-1355 RFLEQQNTDLVNG
+1355 FLEQQNNDLING
-1368 KDELLEAISRI
+1368 KAELLEAIARI
-1379 NKTTR
+1379 NKTTK
-1384 ELFSETFEKIRINFQ
+1384 ELFSETFEKIRVNFQ

-1420 PLESGIEIIAQPPG
+1420 PLESGIEIIASPPG

-1512 TLYGVTMEERGISK
+1512 SLYGVTMEERGISK

-1541 AAASNSTLRDETKE
+1541 AAATNSTLRDETKE
-1555 APASAE
+1555 VPVAAE
-1561 AHS
+1561 ETAG

>member
-1 MYRSSQG
+1 
-8 LFFLAT
+8 
-14 RGNRDGF
+14 
-21 FRQRGDTRPVA
+21 
-32 CLDQGTIR
+32 
-40 NPRTADCCNAGCGQV
+40 
-55 FLQRGGADSPERDKL
+55 
-70 HSGVTVGAGEGLEH
+70 
-84 LDAAG
+84 
-89 DICGEELLNLASQL
+89 
-103 QCAFDFGRGHHAGN
+103 
-117 ESKTMLV
+117 
-124 SGSDD
+124 
-129 VLIETWRQP
+129 
-138 EGGSGFGCLN
+138 
-148 DLLTREQGA
+148 
-157 DTKVDLV
+157 
-164 TKGILDAFH
+164 
-173 GFRGCGCAERD
+173 
-184 LQGVQPPIEKGLS
+184 
-197 QWFCILGTIDGDDG
+197 
-211 NDAIGEDWSEI
+211 
-222 KRRHGGFCKEYH
+222 
-234 PLIQAS
+234 
-240 NWGRMSGSHR
+240 
-250 ESGRKMSRNHKMLW
+250 
-264 CGIIKAPTD
+264 
-273 CVFYGDRTFPKGR
+273 
-286 LMHPHSTSFPMYLQ
+286 MYLQ

-359 VIFNGTDT
+359 VIFSGTDT
-367 RQPHNMAEVSLTFSE
+367 RQAHNMAEVSMTFSE
-382 CEQELGVEWNEVR
+382 CEQELGVEWNEVC

-441 TALLLNS
+441 TAQLLNS
-448 RPEDRRSIFEEAA
+448 RPEDRRAIFEEAA

-467 AQKKEALRKLEYTES
+467 AQKKEALRKLEYTEA

-505 GKARRYQSLI
+505 GKARRYQSLM

-531 DLERSIT
+531 DLDRSII
-538 EVAEQVEKS
+538 EVAAEVEKS

-554 EHEIAQQEQ
+554 EREIAEQ
-563 EVATAREQ
+563 EVEVSGAREQ
-571 VTTLDAESEGA
+571 LSTLDSETEGA
-582 RDSLQTLR
+582 RDHLQTLR
-590 NRIFSGESRIETN
+590 NRIYSGESRIETN
-603 TERCGEFREMILRA
+603 AERSGEFREMIVRSGA
-617 RTDMEATHLRIRE
+617 DIDATRLRIRE
-630 QENEIEQTDA
+630 QESEIEQADA
-640 QITSLLEVLRG
+640 QLNSLLEVLRA
-651 EEELLQAGTARLQ
+651 EEESLTAATARVSE
-664 QAQQERQSSEQ
+664 AQRERITAEQ
-675 ASEALTGRLHELEN
+675 ATETLTGRLHELEN

-711 LLQLQEQV
+711 ALQLQEQV
-719 SIAGLA
+719 SVAGLA
-725 VSTAAIRADQTGA
+725 VTTAATRAEQTA
-738 AQASTRASLDEAEQE
+738 SAQASTRQALDAAEQE
-753 LIASQQGH
+753 LLASQQAQ
-761 DEAQA
+761 DEAQI
-766 ARQIAETEWNNAV
+766 ARQSAETEWNSSV

-804 GAQAILRGLDRPEFY
+804 GAQAILRGLDRPEFF
-819 QAGILGTLASLVEVP
+819 QAGILGTLASLVEIP
-834 PAEIPAIEAALGAAS
+834 AAEIPAVEAALGAAS
-849 RAIVFADAGM
+849 RAIVFADADM
-859 AESALQTLREAVQG
+859 AEAALQTLREAAQG
-873 RAAVMASDLVPVIP
+873 RASVLASDLLPIATQQ
-887 SSQVGVLPEG
+887 SGYLPEG
-897 ALSWATD
+897 AICWATD

-916 ARLLEGIAIVPDLQ
+916 GRLLEGVAIVPDLQ
-930 MAFRLKK
+930 TAFRLKK
-937 AYPGVA
+937 ANPGLA
-943 FATRTGEFL
+943 FAARTGEFL
-952 GRDGVAHGGATGDA
+952 GRDGVAHGGATGEA
-966 TGSALLRRSQIAA
+966 SSSALMRRSQIAT

-984 SALRESVAHLSL
+984 AGLRESVAHLSL

-1001 LAALEAAVM
+1001 LAALEASVN

-1031 DHLLATRELENV
+1031 DNLLASRELENA

-1053 ISALQGHI
+1053 IAALQEHI
-1061 ALLEEQIT
+1061 GQLEAQIT
-1069 ASHQQL
+1069 DRNQQL
-1075 EAANLELTTAREE
+1075 ENATLELTNAREE
-1088 RSASASRIALLRDAE
+1088 RSAAATRISLLRESEAE
-1103 TAAAAE
+1103 AANA

-1122 RQQSLA
+1122 RQESLA
-1128 SQRAPMEARIRELA
+1128 GQRAPMEARVRELA
-1142 ETITARERDIVTH
+1142 ETISARERDISTH
-1155 EERIKS
+1155 EERIRS
-1161 LEVEST
+1161 LETEST
-1167 GLAESV
+1167 TLAESV
-1173 ETWRIESAESEAKVL
+1173 QGWKQESTEAEARVL

-1194 SELQAGVE
+1194 NELQQGVE

-1222 SKNEV
+1222 AKNEV

-1232 KLRSESIR
+1232 KLRAEAIR

-1249 DLAGFE
+1249 DLEGFE
-1255 PDRYALLKAVAQQ
+1255 PDRYALLKAVATRN
-1268 KEKERRAALPEASE
+1268 EKDRKAAALPESSDAG
-1282 STTDSSEP
+1282 TDGEAPIPSN
-1290 GVITSQENIEEIT
+1290 ENPEEVSVEAIERV
-1303 AEAVQAISG
+1303 EAALSG
-1312 PVPAEIPWERIE
+1312 PIPAEIPWERIE

-1355 RFLEQQNTDLVNG
+1355 RFLEQQNTDLING

-1512 TLYGVTMEERGISK
+1512 SLYGVTMEERGISK

-1555 APASAE
+1555 VAPVATESQA
-1561 AHS
+1561 

>member
-1 MYRSSQG
+1 
-8 LFFLAT
+8 
-14 RGNRDGF
+14 
-21 FRQRGDTRPVA
+21 
-32 CLDQGTIR
+32 
-40 NPRTADCCNAGCGQV
+40 
-55 FLQRGGADSPERDKL
+55 
-70 HSGVTVGAGEGLEH
+70 
-84 LDAAG
+84 
-89 DICGEELLNLASQL
+89 
-103 QCAFDFGRGHHAGN
+103 
-117 ESKTMLV
+117 
-124 SGSDD
+124 
-129 VLIETWRQP
+129 
-138 EGGSGFGCLN
+138 
-148 DLLTREQGA
+148 
-157 DTKVDLV
+157 
-164 TKGILDAFH
+164 
-173 GFRGCGCAERD
+173 
-184 LQGVQPPIEKGLS
+184 
-197 QWFCILGTIDGDDG
+197 
-211 NDAIGEDWSEI
+211 
-222 KRRHGGFCKEYH
+222 
-234 PLIQAS
+234 
-240 NWGRMSGSHR
+240 
-250 ESGRKMSRNHKMLW
+250 
-264 CGIIKAPTD
+264 
-273 CVFYGDRTFPKGR
+273 
-286 LMHPHSTSFPMYLQ
+286 MYLQ

-367 RQPHNMAEVSLTFSE
+367 RQPHNMAEVSMTFAE

-441 TALLLNS
+441 TAQLLNS
-448 RPEDRRSIFEEAA
+448 RPEDRRAIFEEAA

-505 GKARRYQSLI
+505 GKARRYQSLM

-554 EHEIAQQEQ
+554 EREIGEQ
-563 EVATAREQ
+563 ELEVAGAREQ
-571 VTTLDAESEGA
+571 VTTLDAETAGA

-603 TERCGEFREMILRA
+603 TERCGEFREMGIRA
-617 RTDMEATHLRIRE
+617 RADIDATHLRIRE

-640 QITSLLEVLRG
+640 QLTSLLEVLRG
-651 EEELLQAGTARLQ
+651 EEELLQAGAARLQ
-664 QAQQERQSSEQ
+664 QAQQERQSAEQ
-675 ASEALTGRLHELEN
+675 ETESLTGRLHGLEN

-697 LSTAGARRDAERAR
+697 LSTASARRDAERSR
-711 LLQLQEQV
+711 SLQLQEQV
-719 SIAGLA
+719 SVAGLA
-725 VSTAAIRADQTGA
+725 VTTAATRADQTGA
-738 AQASTRASLDEAEQE
+738 AQATTRASLDAAEQE
-753 LIASQQGH
+753 LLAAQQGH
-761 DEAQA
+761 DESQN
-766 ARQIAETEWNNAV
+766 ARQTAETQWNNAV
-779 KQLSEREHRLEILL
+779 KQLSERDHRLEILL

-819 QAGILGTLASLVEVP
+819 QVGILGTLASLVEVP
-834 PAEIPAIEAALGAAS
+834 PVEIPAIEAALGAAS

-873 RAAVMASDLVPVIP
+873 RASVVASDLLPIP
-887 SSQVGVLPEG
+887 PSHGQELPEG
-897 ALSWATD
+897 AISWAAD

-916 ARLLEGIAIVPDLQ
+916 ARLLEGVVIVPDLQ
-930 MAFRLKK
+930 TAFRLKRV
-937 AYPGVA
+937 YPGHA
-943 FATRTGEFL
+943 FAARTGEFIA
-952 GRDGVAHGGATGDA
+952 RDGVAHGGATGEA
-966 TGSALLRRSQIAA
+966 TGSALLRRSQIAT

-984 SALRESVAHLSL
+984 SVMRENVNHLSL

-1001 LAALEAAVM
+1001 LASLEAAVT
-1010 RLRDAREHLGNTQGL
+1010 RLRDAREVLGNTQGL

-1031 DHLLATRELENV
+1031 DNLLATRELENA

-1053 ISALQGHI
+1053 ISSLQEHI
-1061 ALLEEQIT
+1061 QLLEAQI
-1069 ASHQQL
+1069 ADREQQL
-1075 EAANLELTTAREE
+1075 ETATLELNAAREE
-1088 RSASASRIALLRDAE
+1088 RSAASSRISFLRDAE
-1103 TAAAAE
+1103 TAAASD

-1128 SQRAPMEARIRELA
+1128 NQRAPMEARIRELA
-1142 ETITARERDIVTH
+1142 ETISVRERDITTH
-1155 EERIKS
+1155 EEKIKT
-1161 LEVEST
+1161 LEAEST

-1173 ETWRIESAESEAKVL
+1173 ETWKIESAEAEARVL

-1194 SELQAGVE
+1194 AELQSGVE

-1232 KLRSESIR
+1232 KLRAESIR
-1240 DHVSRRYQL
+1240 DHVFRRYQL

-1268 KEKERRAALPEASE
+1268 KEKERRAALPAS
-1282 STTDSSEP
+1282 TDPTVEGEVSSN
-1290 GVITSQENIEEIT
+1290 ENPEEIT
-1303 AEAVQAISG
+1303 VEVVQAISG
-1312 PVPAEIPWERIE
+1312 PIPAEIPWERIE

-1333 VDSMGPVNLDAIQE
+1333 ADSMGPVNLDAIQE
-1347 FDELEERY
+1347 YDELEERY
-1355 RFLEQQNTDLVNG
+1355 KFLEQQNNDLING
-1368 KDELLEAISRI
+1368 KAELMEAIARI
-1379 NKTTR
+1379 NKTTK
-1384 ELFSETFEKIRINFQ
+1384 ELFSETFEKIRVNFL

-1420 PLESGIEIIAQPPG
+1420 PLESGIEIIASPPG

-1512 TLYGVTMEERGISK
+1512 SLYGVTMEERGISK

-1541 AAASNSTLRDETKE
+1541 ASATNSTLRDETLE
-1555 APASAE
+1555 TAPVGVTDE
-1561 AHS
+1561 IEG

>member
-1 MYRSSQG
+1 
-8 LFFLAT
+8 
-14 RGNRDGF
+14 
-21 FRQRGDTRPVA
+21 
-32 CLDQGTIR
+32 
-40 NPRTADCCNAGCGQV
+40 
-55 FLQRGGADSPERDKL
+55 
-70 HSGVTVGAGEGLEH
+70 
-84 LDAAG
+84 
-89 DICGEELLNLASQL
+89 
-103 QCAFDFGRGHHAGN
+103 
-117 ESKTMLV
+117 
-124 SGSDD
+124 
-129 VLIETWRQP
+129 
-138 EGGSGFGCLN
+138 
-148 DLLTREQGA
+148 
-157 DTKVDLV
+157 
-164 TKGILDAFH
+164 
-173 GFRGCGCAERD
+173 
-184 LQGVQPPIEKGLS
+184 
-197 QWFCILGTIDGDDG
+197 
-211 NDAIGEDWSEI
+211 
-222 KRRHGGFCKEYH
+222 
-234 PLIQAS
+234 
-240 NWGRMSGSHR
+240 
-250 ESGRKMSRNHKMLW
+250 
-264 CGIIKAPTD
+264 
-273 CVFYGDRTFPKGR
+273 
-286 LMHPHSTSFPMYLQ
+286 MYLQ

-367 RQPHNMAEVSLTFSE
+367 RQPHNMAEVSMTFAE

-441 TALLLNS
+441 TAQLLNS
-448 RPEDRRSIFEEAA
+448 RPEDRRAIFEEAA

-505 GKARRYQSLI
+505 GKARRYQSLM

-525 SHRTYL
+525 SHRTYI
-531 DLERSIT
+531 DLERSII

-554 EHEIAQQEQ
+554 EHEIAEQ
-563 EVATAREQ
+563 EIEVAGAREQ
-571 VTTLDAESEGA
+571 VSALDAETSGA

-603 TERCGEFREMILRA
+603 AERCGEFREMGLRA
-617 RTDMEATHLRIRE
+617 RADIDATHLRIRE

-640 QITSLLEVLRG
+640 QLVTLLEVLRG
-651 EEELLQAGTARLQ
+651 EEELLQAGAARLQ
-664 QAQQERQSSEQ
+664 NAQQERQSAEQ
-675 ASEALTGRLHELEN
+675 ATESLTGRLHGLEN

-697 LSTAGARRDAERAR
+697 LSTASARRDAERSR
-711 LLQLQEQV
+711 SLQLQEQV
-719 SIAGLA
+719 SVAGLA
-725 VSTAAIRADQTGA
+725 VTTAATRAEQTGA
-738 AQASTRASLDEAEQE
+738 AQASTRASLDAAEQE
-753 LIASQQGH
+753 LLAAQQGH
-761 DEAQA
+761 DESQN
-766 ARQIAETEWNNAV
+766 ARQTAETEWNNSV

-834 PAEIPAIEAALGAAS
+834 PVEIPAIEAALGAAS

-873 RAAVMASDLVPVIP
+873 RASVVASDLLPIP
-887 SSQVGVLPEG
+887 SAHGGPLPEG
-897 ALSWATD
+897 AISWAAD

-916 ARLLEGIAIVPDLQ
+916 ARLLEGVVIVPDLQ
-930 MAFRLKK
+930 TAFRLKR
-937 AYPGVA
+937 AYPGLA
-943 FATRTGEFL
+943 FAARTGEFL
-952 GRDGVAHGGATGDA
+952 GRDGVAHGGATGEA
-966 TGSALLRRSQIAA
+966 TGSALLRRSQIAT

-984 SALRESVAHLSL
+984 SVLRESVHHLSL

-1001 LAALEAAVM
+1001 LASLEAAVN
-1010 RLRDAREHLGNTQGL
+1010 RLRDAREVLGNTQGL

-1031 DHLLATRELENV
+1031 DNLLATRELENA

-1053 ISALQGHI
+1053 ISSLQDHI
-1061 ALLEEQIT
+1061 QLLEAQI
-1069 ASHQQL
+1069 ADREQQL
-1075 EAANLELTTAREE
+1075 EAATLELNTAREE
-1088 RSASASRIALLRDAE
+1088 RSAASSRISFLRDAE
-1103 TAAAAE
+1103 TTAASE

-1128 SQRAPMEARIRELA
+1128 NQRAPMEARIRELA
-1142 ETITARERDIVTH
+1142 ETISVRERDITTH
-1155 EERIKS
+1155 EEKIKS
-1161 LEVEST
+1161 LEAEST

-1173 ETWRIESAESEAKVL
+1173 ETWKIESAEAEARVL

-1194 SELQAGVE
+1194 AELQSSVE

-1207 LRGARKNLSDLQDNR
+1207 LRGARKNLSDLQDKR

-1232 KLRSESIR
+1232 KLRAESIR

-1268 KEKERRAALPEASE
+1268 KEKERRAALPESTDASAQGE
-1282 STTDSSEP
+1282 VPSN
-1290 GVITSQENIEEIT
+1290 ENPEEVT
-1303 AEAVQAISG
+1303 VEAVQAISG
-1312 PVPAEIPWERIE
+1312 PIPAEIPWDRIE

-1333 VDSMGPVNLDAIQE
+1333 ADSMGPVNLDAIQE
-1347 FDELEERY
+1347 YDELEERY
-1355 RFLEQQNTDLVNG
+1355 KFLEQQNNDLING
-1368 KDELLEAISRI
+1368 KAELMEAIARI
-1379 NKTTR
+1379 NKTTK
-1384 ELFSETFEKIRINFQ
+1384 ELFSETFEKIRVNFQ

-1420 PLESGIEIIAQPPG
+1420 PLESGIEIIASPPG

-1512 TLYGVTMEERGISK
+1512 SLYGVTMEERGISK

-1541 AAASNSTLRDETKE
+1541 AAATNSTLRDETQEMVSTSVE
-1555 APASAE
+1555 AE
-1561 AHS
+1561 G

>member
-1 MYRSSQG
+1 
-8 LFFLAT
+8 
-14 RGNRDGF
+14 
-21 FRQRGDTRPVA
+21 
-32 CLDQGTIR
+32 
-40 NPRTADCCNAGCGQV
+40 
-55 FLQRGGADSPERDKL
+55 
-70 HSGVTVGAGEGLEH
+70 
-84 LDAAG
+84 
-89 DICGEELLNLASQL
+89 
-103 QCAFDFGRGHHAGN
+103 
-117 ESKTMLV
+117 
-124 SGSDD
+124 
-129 VLIETWRQP
+129 
-138 EGGSGFGCLN
+138 
-148 DLLTREQGA
+148 
-157 DTKVDLV
+157 
-164 TKGILDAFH
+164 
-173 GFRGCGCAERD
+173 
-184 LQGVQPPIEKGLS
+184 
-197 QWFCILGTIDGDDG
+197 
-211 NDAIGEDWSEI
+211 
-222 KRRHGGFCKEYH
+222 
-234 PLIQAS
+234 
-240 NWGRMSGSHR
+240 
-250 ESGRKMSRNHKMLW
+250 
-264 CGIIKAPTD
+264 
-273 CVFYGDRTFPKGR
+273 
-286 LMHPHSTSFPMYLQ
+286 MYLQ

-367 RQPHNMAEVSLTFSE
+367 RQPHNMAEVSMTFDE

-441 TALLLNS
+441 TAQLLNS
-448 RPEDRRSIFEEAA
+448 RPEDRRAIFEEAA

-505 GKARRYQSLI
+505 GKARRYQSLM

-554 EHEIAQQEQ
+554 EREIGEQ
-563 EVATAREQ
+563 ELEVAGAREQ
-571 VTTLDAESEGA
+571 VTALDTETGVA

-603 TERCGEFREMILRA
+603 AERCGEFREMGIRA
-617 RTDMEATHLRIRE
+617 SADIDATHLRIRE

-640 QITSLLEVLRG
+640 QLTSLLEVLRG
-651 EEELLQAGTARLQ
+651 EEELLQAGAARLQ
-664 QAQQERQSSEQ
+664 QAQQERQSAEQ
-675 ASEALTGRLHELEN
+675 ATESLSGRLHGLEN

-697 LSTAGARRDAERAR
+697 LSTASARRDAERSR
-711 LLQLQEQV
+711 SLQLQEQV
-719 SIAGLA
+719 SVAGLA
-725 VSTAAIRADQTGA
+725 VTTAATRADQTGA
-738 AQASTRASLDEAEQE
+738 AQASTRASLDAAEQE
-753 LIASQQGH
+753 LLAAQQGH
-761 DEAQA
+761 DEAQN
-766 ARQIAETEWNNAV
+766 ARQIAETEWNNSV

-819 QAGILGTLASLVEVP
+819 QAGILGTLASLIEVP
-834 PAEIPAIEAALGAAS
+834 AAEIPAIEAALGAAS

-859 AESALQTLREAVQG
+859 AETALQTLREAAQG
-873 RAAVMASDLVPVIP
+873 RASVVASDLLPISP
-887 SSQVGVLPEG
+887 SPAGVLPEG
-897 ALSWATD
+897 ATCWAVD

-916 ARLLEGIAIVPDLQ
+916 ARLLEGVVIVPDVQ
-930 MAFRLKK
+930 TAFRLKRQ
-937 AYPGVA
+937 YPGLA
-943 FATRTGEFL
+943 FAARTGEFIA
-952 GRDGVAHGGATGDA
+952 RDGVAHGGATSEA
-966 TGSALLRRSQIAA
+966 TGSALLRRSQIAS

-984 SALRESVAHLSL
+984 SVMRESVNHLSL

-1001 LAALEAAVM
+1001 LASLEAAVN
-1010 RLRDAREHLGNTQGL
+1010 RLRDAREFLGNTQGL

-1031 DHLLATRELENV
+1031 DNLLATRELENA
-1043 RHRHESLDGE
+1043 RNRHESLDGE
-1053 ISALQGHI
+1053 ISSLQEHI
-1061 ALLEEQIT
+1061 LLLEAQMAERE
-1069 ASHQQL
+1069 QQL
-1075 EAANLELTTAREE
+1075 EKASLELNAAREE
-1088 RSASASRIALLRDAE
+1088 RSAASSKISFLRDAE
-1103 TAAAAE
+1103 TTAAAE

-1128 SQRAPMEARIRELA
+1128 NQRAPMEARVRELA
-1142 ETITARERDIVTH
+1142 ETISARERDITTH
-1155 EERIKS
+1155 DEKIRS
-1161 LEVEST
+1161 LEAEST

-1173 ETWRIESAESEAKVL
+1173 EIWKTESAEAESRVL
-1188 ELGVRR
+1188 ELSVRR
-1194 SELQAGVE
+1194 AELQSGVE

-1232 KLRSESIR
+1232 KLRAEAIR

-1268 KEKERRAALPEASE
+1268 KEKERRAALPPSTE
-1282 STTDSSEP
+1282 STTESMGEVEMTVES
-1290 GVITSQENIEEIT
+1290 
-1303 AEAVQAISG
+1303 VQSIQSMSG
-1312 PVPAEIPWERIE
+1312 PIPAEIPWERIE

-1333 VDSMGPVNLDAIQE
+1333 ADSMGPVNLDAIQE
-1347 FDELEERY
+1347 YDGLEERY
-1355 RFLEQQNTDLVNG
+1355 NFLEQQNNDLING
-1368 KDELLEAISRI
+1368 KAELMEAIARI
-1379 NKTTR
+1379 NKTTKV
-1384 ELFSETFEKIRINFQ
+1384 LFSETFEKIRVNFQ
-1399 EMFTQ
+1399 EMFAQ

-1420 PLESGIEIIAQPPG
+1420 PLESGIEIIASPPG

-1512 TLYGVTMEERGISK
+1512 SLYGVTMEERGISK

-1541 AAASNSTLRDETKE
+1541 AAESNSTLRDETQE
-1555 APASAE
+1555 NVTAATQA
-1561 AHS
+1561 

>member
-1 MYRSSQG
+1 
-8 LFFLAT
+8 
-14 RGNRDGF
+14 
-21 FRQRGDTRPVA
+21 
-32 CLDQGTIR
+32 
-40 NPRTADCCNAGCGQV
+40 
-55 FLQRGGADSPERDKL
+55 
-70 HSGVTVGAGEGLEH
+70 
-84 LDAAG
+84 
-89 DICGEELLNLASQL
+89 
-103 QCAFDFGRGHHAGN
+103 
-117 ESKTMLV
+117 
-124 SGSDD
+124 
-129 VLIETWRQP
+129 
-138 EGGSGFGCLN
+138 
-148 DLLTREQGA
+148 
-157 DTKVDLV
+157 
-164 TKGILDAFH
+164 
-173 GFRGCGCAERD
+173 
-184 LQGVQPPIEKGLS
+184 
-197 QWFCILGTIDGDDG
+197 
-211 NDAIGEDWSEI
+211 
-222 KRRHGGFCKEYH
+222 
-234 PLIQAS
+234 
-240 NWGRMSGSHR
+240 
-250 ESGRKMSRNHKMLW
+250 
-264 CGIIKAPTD
+264 
-273 CVFYGDRTFPKGR
+273 
-286 LMHPHSTSFPMYLQ
+286 MYLQ

-313 TTLRF
+313 TVLRF

-359 VIFNGTDT
+359 VIFSGTDT
-367 RQPHNMAEVSLTFSE
+367 RQPHNMAEVSMTFSE
-382 CEQELGVEWNEVR
+382 CEKELGVEWNEVC

-432 AYSIMEQGR
+432 AYSIMEQGK

-448 RPEDRRSIFEEAA
+448 RPEDRRAIFEEAA

-505 GKARRYQSLI
+505 GKARRYQSLM
-515 EDLRVLDTHL
+515 EDLRVLDTHI

-531 DLERSIT
+531 DLDRSIAGVAD
-538 EVAEQVEKS
+538 EVDKS
-547 ADARALY
+547 AEARSLY
-554 EHEIAQQEQ
+554 EREIAEQ
-563 EVATAREQ
+563 EVEVAGAREQ
-571 VTTLDAESEGA
+571 LSALDAETAGA
-582 RDSLQTLR
+582 RDHLQTLR
-590 NRIFSGESRIETN
+590 NRIFSGENRIETN
-603 TERCGEFREMILRA
+603 SERAGEFREMIVRSRA
-617 RTDMEATHLRIRE
+617 DIDATRLRIRE
-630 QENEIEQTDA
+630 QESEIEHADA
-640 QITSLLEVLRG
+640 QLTSLLEVLRA
-651 EEELLQAGTARLQ
+651 EEESLAAATARVSDSQ
-664 QAQQERQSSEQ
+664 RERITAEQET
-675 ASEALTGRLHELEN
+675 EALTGRFHDLEN

-711 LLQLQEQV
+711 ALQLQEQV
-719 SIAGLA
+719 SLAGLA
-725 VSTAAIRADQTGA
+725 VSTAATRAEQTA
-738 AQASTRASLDEAEQE
+738 ATQASTRASLDAAEQE
-753 LIASQQGH
+753 LLASQQGH
-761 DEAQA
+761 DEAQT
-766 ARQIAETEWNNAV
+766 ARQSAETEWNSAV

-819 QAGILGTLASLVEVP
+819 QAGILGTLASLVEIP
-834 PAEIPAIEAALGAAS
+834 QADIPAIEAALGAAS
-849 RAIVFADAGM
+849 RAVVFADAGM
-859 AESALQTLREAVQG
+859 AEEALKTLRDATQG
-873 RAAVMASDLVPVIP
+873 RASVLASDLLPMAV
-887 SSQVGVLPEG
+887 QQGGYLPEG
-897 ALSWATD
+897 ALCWATD

-916 ARLLEGIAIVPDLQ
+916 GRLLEGVAIVPDLET
-930 MAFRLKK
+930 AFRLKK
-937 AYPGVA
+937 ANPGLA
-943 FATRTGEFL
+943 FAARTGEFL
-952 GRDGVAHGGATGDA
+952 GRDGVAHGGATGEA
-966 TGSALLRRSQIAA
+966 SGSALMRRSQITT

-984 SALRESVAHLSL
+984 AGLRESVAHLSL

-1001 LAALEAAVM
+1001 LAALEASVN
-1010 RLRDAREHLGNTQGL
+1010 RLREAREHLGNTQGL

-1031 DHLLATRELENV
+1031 DNLLASRELENA

-1053 ISALQGHI
+1053 IAALQEHI
-1061 ALLEEQIT
+1061 G
-1069 ASHQQL
+1069 QL
-1075 EAANLELTTAREE
+1075 ESRIAECNRQLESATLELATAREE
-1088 RSASASRIALLRDAE
+1088 RSAAGARIALLRDAE
-1103 TAAAAE
+1103 TEAASA
-1109 LAEARLR
+1109 LSEARLR

-1128 SQRAPMEARIRELA
+1128 TQRAPMEARVRELA
-1142 ETITARERDIVTH
+1142 DTITARERDIAAH
-1155 EERIKS
+1155 EERIRS
-1161 LEVEST
+1161 LESESI

-1173 ETWRIESAESEAKVL
+1173 EGWKQESAEAEARVL

-1194 SELQAGVE
+1194 NELQAGVE

-1222 SKNEV
+1222 AKNEV

-1232 KLRSESIR
+1232 KLRAEAIR

-1255 PDRYALLKAVAQQ
+1255 PDRYSLLKAVASRN
-1268 KEKERRAALPEASE
+1268 EKERRAALPE
-1282 STTDSSEP
+1282 STTEGEGSVPSN
-1290 GVITSQENIEEIT
+1290 ENPEEVSVEVV
-1303 AEAVQAISG
+1303 EAAMSG
-1312 PVPAEIPWERIE
+1312 PIPAEIPWEKIE

-1355 RFLEQQNTDLVNG
+1355 KFLEQQNTDLING
-1368 KDELLEAISRI
+1368 KEELMEAIARI
-1379 NKTTR
+1379 NKTTK
-1384 ELFSETFEKIRINFQ
+1384 ELFSETFEKIRVNFQ

-1404 LFGGGK
+1404 LFAGGK

-1512 TLYGVTMEERGISK
+1512 SLYGVTMEERGISK

-1541 AAASNSTLRDETKE
+1541 AAATNTTLRDETNEAAAAAE
-1555 APASAE
+1555 APAA
-1561 AHS
+1561 